1 MPKLVEAIDTQGK
14 RISVNLMKLNEYMT
28 KGASAGGQK
37 PTNMSAQAAREKYTK
52 FDPKVRQIL
61 QQISEYLKRMNIT
74 LKQLFEKMDAD
85 GNGQL
90 SRDEF
95 VMSMP

>member
-28 KGASAGGQK
+28 KGASLGGQK
-37 PTNMSAQAAREKYTK
+37 PTSMSAQAAREKYTK

>member
-1 MPKLVEAIDTQGK
+1 MPKLIEALDSQGK
-14 RISVNLMKLNEYMT
+14 RISVNLLKLNEYVS
-28 KGASAGGQK
+28 KSASMGSK
-37 PTNMSAQAAREKYTK
+37 PTTISAQAAREKYSK

-74 LKQLFEKMDAD
+74 LNTLFERIDAD
-85 GNGQL
+85 KNGQL

>member
-14 RISVNLMKLNEYMT
+14 RISVNLMKLNEYIT
-28 KGASAGGQK
+28 KSASAGGQK
-37 PTNMSAQAAREKYTK
+37 PTSMSAQAAREKYTK

-85 GNGQL
+85 GNG
-90 SRDEF
+90 
-95 VMSMP
+95 

>member
-14 RISVNLMKLNEYMT
+14 RISVNLMKLNEYIT
-28 KGASAGGQK
+28 KGASMSQK
-37 PTNMSAQAAREKYTK
+37 PSNMSAQAAREKYTK

>member
-1 MPKLVEAIDTQGK
+1 
-14 RISVNLMKLNEYMT
+14 
-28 KGASAGGQK
+28 
-37 PTNMSAQAAREKYTK
+37 MSAQAAREKYTK

-74 LKQLFEKMDAD
+74 LNQLFEKMDAD
-85 GNGQL
+85 RNGQL